1 MYKKTEKVKQ
11 NVTYVVAK
19 KTGVSGKKVRRPA
32 GVEGRFK
39 VVDPRLKKDLRSEQ
53 AAQKKQRGRKNIR
66 NKKASQTNMNKIKG
80 GKKAGKKQKRK

>member
-19 KTGVSGKKVRRPA
+19 KTGIAGKKVRRPA

-39 VVDPRLKKDLRSEQ
+39 VVDPRLKKDMRSEQ

-66 NKKASQTNMNKIKG
+66 NQKASKTNMNKMKSG
-80 GKKAGKKQKRK
+80 KAGKKNKRK